1 MRYFKTRTKLAE
13 QESLALVLLLLW
25 MSRRNLRRLGGGT
38 GPRPVGLAKSS
49 ICTWGGSRP
58 RCT

>member
-13 QESLALVLLLLW
+13 QESLALVLLLGV
-25 MSRRNLRRLGGGT
+25 SRRNLRQLGGGT
-38 GPRPVGLAKSS
+38 VPRPVGLAKSS
-49 ICTWGGSRP
+49 IRTRGGSRP